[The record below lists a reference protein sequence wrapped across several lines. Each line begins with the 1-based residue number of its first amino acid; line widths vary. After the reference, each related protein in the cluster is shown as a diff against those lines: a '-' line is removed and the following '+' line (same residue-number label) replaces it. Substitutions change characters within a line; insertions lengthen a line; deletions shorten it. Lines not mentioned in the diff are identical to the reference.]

1 MGSKYPESLVYLY
14 FACLTV
20 KIKKSELNGPK
31 YFVGPQ
37 MTTKNVEFALK
48 KYDFQNPQKN
58 D

>member
-20 KIKKSELNGPK
+20 KIKTSELNGPK

-48 KYDFQNPQKN
+48 KYDFSISTK
-58 D
+58 